1 MRLHHLFF
9 TSSIQITM
17 EDLKEKTADLADHV
31 EDLADTFYKLTIV
44 NVTQKATNIASGA
57 VVMMAFSVLGLFV
70 FLFLG
75 VALAWW
81 LGDLMNSRVAGFLLG
96 AGFFLLVLL
105 VIILL
110 RKKIIFPFIRN
121 LIISK
126 VYD

>member
-1 MRLHHLFF
+1 MD
-9 TSSIQITM
+9 
-17 EDLKEKTADLADHV
+17 ELKEKTADLADHI
-31 EDLADTFYKLTIV
+31 EDLADTFYKLTII

-57 VVMMAFSVLGLFV
+57 VMMIAVSVLGLFV

-75 VALAWW
+75 IALSWW
-81 LGDLMNSRVAGFLLG
+81 LGDLTGSRTAGFLLG
-96 AGFFLLVLL
+96 AAFFLIVLFI
-105 VIILL
+105 IILL

>member
-1 MRLHHLFF
+1 
-9 TSSIQITM
+9 M

-81 LGDLMNSRVAGFLLG
+81 LGDIMNNRVLGFLLG
-96 AGFFLLVLL
+96 AGFFLFLL
-105 VIILL
+105 IIIIAL